1 MYLIHFARIL
11 SMKKTVILIAVL
23 AALVALGSA
32 GAAVGALVIVDTI
45 PAKAPLVFGSI
56 LMGLGVILLATGVAM
71 GLRAAGLF
79 SLKKNVVVSA
89 HTPLRSR
96 TDLSGSDKAEIWLAI
111 QTMQRHHGH
120 SDLNGLI
127 NSKRMGRSLDADQC
141 QVCGMPRFEQG
152 LKWLQEVMNR

>member
-1 MYLIHFARIL
+1 
-11 SMKKTVILIAVL
+11 MKKTVILIAAL
-23 AALVALGSA
+23 ATLGSA
-32 GAAVGALVIVDTI
+32 GAAVGALVIVDTV
-45 PAKAPLVFGSI
+45 PAKAPLVFGPI

-71 GLRAAGLF
+71 GLSAAGLF
-79 SLKKNVVVSA
+79 SLKKNVVVPA
-89 HTPLRSR
+89 HVPFRSR